1 MWIKLNYGDMY
12 IKVQM
17 VAKNEHEGEKK
28 TTFRSN

>member
-17 VAKNEHEGEKK
+17 AAVSGENEKK
-28 TTFRSN
+28 KNNGKRI